1 MSHSQLAVPAYK
13 VRYQASNV
21 FSAECAQ
28 LQSERHELGQ
38 RLAALLATTAQTETE
53 LVTQRQEL
61 QRAGKTGYREQT
73 HFPLLGNTIPQ

>member
-53 LVTQRQEL
+53 LDTQRKEL
-61 QRAGKTGYREQT
+61 QRAGRTG
-73 HFPLLGNTIPQ
+73 PGLGAIPFK